1 MLEARVRLAV
11 LIAGGV
17 VVGVLAVLG
26 VAALTTD
33 DDSDER
39 DLAPIELSFPTV
51 DHDESAAEALV
62 VAWDRWRNA
71 TFVSSGTWT
80 RTLDSGVEPLTG
92 DAYIA
97 QDPPRRLVMRLG
109 AVIESID
116 GTLVTCDNP
125 SEPVIVPGC
134 SEVDGLRSYE
144 ERLHSEM
151 SLVLG
156 YVRGD
161 ERIYDVAEID
171 GCFHVELIP
180 AALRSPWGRA
190 AQFCFDEET
199 GALASSRVRRQSA
212 VDEEIALVIRADV
225 DDADFLGGGP

>member
-1 MLEARVRLAV
+1 MDARFRWIA

-17 VVGVLAVLG
+17 VAGVLVVLG
-26 VAALTTD
+26 IAALTAD
-33 DDSDER
+33 DDADEG
-39 DLAPIELSFPTV
+39 DLAPVELSFPPV
-51 DHDESAAEALV
+51 DHDEAAAEALV

-92 DAYIA
+92 DAYTA

-134 SEVDGLRSYE
+134 TEVAGLRSYE
-144 ERLHSEM
+144 ERLFSEM

-225 DDADFLGGGP
+225 DDADFLDGGP